1 MASPETQPRAA
12 APETRTATAAEDAP
26 TAPRGF
32 YSPWFHCYKSLG
44 FYSCLLTAVQRYA
57 RTVDRAGRHFR
68 QLVWRELYQ
77 FSGRAP
83 ASDVAFD
90 ISTAGAHGLLEPFVA
105 GLLRLPTV
113 NLVALELVYQSFHQ
127 AQRRYPDVFA
137 NMFSPVSEGGA
148 AEDTPADPDETTA
161 EGSCVH
167 QQEQQEQ
174 GRDQKLGQQHTEGA
188 TGEQQQQKPQRR
200 RQQVAY
206 DTIWGSTIASALL
219 QLNLLHAWIPTLE
232 RLSPFHKKAL
242 WDVCR
247 LVPLFAA
254 AYPSAEQETAGED
267 RKEEGDKEGSTS
279 SSGEKQERETPPFR
293 ALITEWVH
301 NPLQHTAHVTVFFGA
316 VAYLSYFKIIKHE
329 FFYPGSRVPVFARRG
344 DDAETAENGRLT
356 GIADGTTGA
365 AASAPATK
373 KRRRCSTQNDCPV
386 QQQPQQQQQGVLT
399 GTGAT
404 GEEKENKEEGR
415 LTPDEFRSMLAKVGI
430 AIPAVAEQPEP
441 QDKEQDEIRATTTEL
456 VERLSTLMNQT
467 ERQPNTGGC
476 SSGGGS
482 EGECGTGGGKTGPDV
497 ERTKALLGFLDTVS
511 CQEGHQSN
519 PSAQGEEVISADEP
533 GTAEHFAVL
542 KRELDALKDQHHCTN
557 TAAVDES
564 ILDLP
569 SPTQPVTTAVANS
582 LDAVHAQLPSYLGL
596 FTDSA
601 PFR

>member
-1 MASPETQPRAA
+1 MASFETQPSGTHTGPAG
-12 APETRTATAAEDAP
+12 EDAP
-26 TAPRGF
+26 AAPRGF

-44 FYSCLLTAVQRYA
+44 FYSRLLTAVQRYA

-90 ISTAGAHGLLEPFVA
+90 ISTAGAHSLLEPFVA

-137 NMFSPVSEGGA
+137 NMFAPVTECGG
-148 AEDTPADPDETTA
+148 AEDTPADPDEAVT
-161 EGSCVH
+161 EGPGSH
-167 QQEQQEQ
+167 QQGQQQEQEHS
-174 GRDQKLGQQHTEGA
+174 QKQAPQHREGA
-188 TGEQQQQKPQRR
+188 TGEQQLQQQQAGERR
-200 RQQVAY
+200 RQVGY

-247 LVPLFAA
+247 LVPLFAE
-254 AYPSAEQETAGED
+254 AYPSAEQGAAGED
-267 RKEEGDKEGSTS
+267 GKGEADKEGSS
-279 SSGEKQERETPPFR
+279 SSGKQERETLPFR

-301 NPLQHTAHVTVFFGA
+301 NPLQHTAHVTVLFGA
-316 VAYLSYFKIIKHE
+316 VAYLSYFKVIKHE
-329 FFYPGSRVPVFARRG
+329 FFYPGSRVPVFARRV
-344 DDAETAENGRLT
+344 DDAETAENGRIA
-356 GIADGTTGA
+356 GAADGLVGTAT
-365 AASAPATK
+365 SAPPTK
-373 KRRRCSTQNDCPV
+373 KRRKGGAQSDCTA
-386 QQQPQQQQQGVLT
+386 QQQPQQREQQQGVLV

-404 GEEKENKEEGR
+404 EGEKENKDEER

-430 AIPAVAEQPEP
+430 AIPAIAEQPVS
-441 QDKEQDEIRATTTEL
+441 QDKEQEEPRATTTEL
-456 VERLSTLMNQT
+456 VERLSALTNRG
-467 ERQPNTGGC
+467 EKQPNAE
-476 SSGGGS
+476 SNSGGG
-482 EGECGTGGGKTGPDV
+482 ENECSAGGGKTAPDA

-511 CQEGHQSN
+511 CQEGHHS
-519 PSAQGEEVISADEP
+519 STGTQGEEIISADEP
-533 GTAEHFAVL
+533 AAAEHFAGL
-542 KRELDALKDQHHCTN
+542 KRELDALKDQHRCTS

-569 SPTQPVTTAVANS
+569 SPTQPVATAVANS
-582 LDAVHAQLPSYLGL
+582 LDTVHAQLPPYLGL
-596 FTDSA
+596 YTDGA